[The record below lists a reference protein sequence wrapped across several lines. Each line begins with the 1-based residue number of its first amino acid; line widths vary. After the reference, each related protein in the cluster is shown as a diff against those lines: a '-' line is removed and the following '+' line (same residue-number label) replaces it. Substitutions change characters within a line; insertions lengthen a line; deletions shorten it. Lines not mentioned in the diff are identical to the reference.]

1 MSITKSDVKRVA
13 HLARIR
19 IEPGEVESYAQEL
32 STILD
37 LVGQMDSVP
46 TNNIQPL
53 AHPQD
58 IELRLRLDEVT
69 EVNSRER
76 LQLLA
81 PATKH
86 GLYLVP
92 KVIE

>member
-1 MSITKSDVKRVA
+1 MSITDFDVERVA

-19 IEPGEVESYAQEL
+19 IDPAEVESYAREL
-32 STILD
+32 SKILD

-46 TNNIQPL
+46 TDNIQPL

-58 IELRLRLDEVT
+58 IELRLRSDEVT
-69 EVNSRER
+69 EVNSRRR
-76 LQLLA
+76 LQVEA
-81 PATKH
+81 PATEH
-86 GLYLVP
+86 GLYVVP

>member
-81 PATKH
+81 PATTH